1 MYRIYR
7 FHAVRCPSRDGIIGS
22 RAEPLPMTYR
32 SAALA
37 QKLALRLEIEECGS
51 DEVWFEAR
59 LDGKPYHL
67 NEACLELDAEKHGV
81 QFRPFKKGD
90 YLTAP
95 ANAPKGWEFAET

>member
-7 FHAVRCPSRDGIIGS
+7 FHTVRCPSRDGIIGS

-37 QKLALRLEIEECGS
+37 QKLALRLEIEECGPYVS

-67 NEACLELDAEKHGV
+67 NEACLWKAPDYGTDEI
-81 QFRPFKKGD
+81 PF
-90 YLTAP
+90 
-95 ANAPKGWEFAET
+95 